1 MNNKLLISCR
11 SLGYHAKST
20 ENYSIET
27 KWDISKLSL
36 DLHAG
41 ERINFYF
48 NTEEQKSVLW
58 RLFERKLKPKTGSL
72 RISSKTHIHTDQG
85 LLDGLDK
92 SSSLQENLQ
101 SRLFEE
107 RPWFGGKRRN
117 LDTLMYRLGLI
128 GRIQYIPVND
138 LSDQHLTRL
147 WTLMLVATK
156 TRVFLLDRLLPLLD
170 ELSMSFL
177 LEWME
182 SFPGSIIVF
191 GEHPNIITAVESR
204 QEKQIKLSRPLFDL
218 VISFSNYGEA
228 KILINNQK
236 KFVDDN

>member
-1 MNNKLLISCR
+1 MNDKLLISCR
-11 SLGYHAKST
+11 SLGYSTTST
-20 ENYSIET
+20 EDFSAG
-27 KWDISKLSL
+27 KMWDISKLNL
-36 DLHAG
+36 DVHAG
-41 ERINFYF
+41 ERIIFYF
-48 NTEEQKSVLW
+48 KTEEQKSVLW

-107 RPWFGGKRRN
+107 RPWFGGKRKN

-128 GRIQYIPVND
+128 GRIQHIPVSD
-138 LSDQHLTRL
+138 LPDQLLTRF
-147 WTLMLVATK
+147 WTLMLATTK
-156 TRVFLLDRLLPLLD
+156 TNVFLMDRLIPLLD
-170 ELSMSFL
+170 ELSMSFF

-182 SFPGSIIVF
+182 SFPGSIIFF
-191 GEHPNIITAVESR
+191 GEHSNILNAGESM
-204 QEKQIKLSRPLFDL
+204 QEKKIILSRELFDL
-218 VISFSNYGEA
+218 VISFSIYGEA

-236 KFVDDN
+236 KFIDDN